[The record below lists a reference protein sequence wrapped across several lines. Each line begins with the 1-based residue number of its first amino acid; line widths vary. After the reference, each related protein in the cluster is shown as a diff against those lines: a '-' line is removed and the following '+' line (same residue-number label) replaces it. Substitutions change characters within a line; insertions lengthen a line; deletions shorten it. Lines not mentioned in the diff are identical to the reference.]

1 MADEALDTGDTG
13 TQPDPV
19 QQAKDNALGQMA
31 RSEDAS
37 AYIAERQD
45 RQREDAGEQVNG
57 EDRASRIREALS
69 KARQETAEARQ
80 QNGLDQPDPQTT
92 SISQSQYAETQWA
105 EAQQQEATFEDE
117 RELARNEG
125 KFQAVADG

>member
-1 MADEALDTGDTG
+1 MSDDLDTGDTG

-57 EDRASRIREALS
+57 EDRLPASAKLS
-69 KARQETAEARQ
+69 PRR
-80 QNGLDQPDPQTT
+80 
-92 SISQSQYAETQWA
+92 
-105 EAQQQEATFEDE
+105 
-117 RELARNEG
+117 G
-125 KFQAVADG
+125 KTPPKLVSKMD